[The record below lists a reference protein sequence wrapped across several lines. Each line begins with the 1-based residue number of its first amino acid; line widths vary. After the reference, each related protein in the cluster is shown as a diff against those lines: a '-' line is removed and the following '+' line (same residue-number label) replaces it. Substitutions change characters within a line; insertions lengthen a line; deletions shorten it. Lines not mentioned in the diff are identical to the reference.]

1 METEN
6 ITISHEEVEIALEK
20 GLEKNYLLVAIIGV
34 SIQFFWTILDWI
46 VIPDLWNKLFFFRL
60 GVLLLPTLLTLTYKK
75 LGLKAIH
82 CIFFAAVLISLIS
95 MYVTFSIPK
104 DKFNTYVLGDIV
116 FFLGV
121 GMLATWKVWYS
132 IALLV
137 LTVIF
142 ASIVFYFNS
151 PLDFATSLSLG
162 GFSIGSVACLSVLM
176 IFSRY
181 KNKYNQMKMSIR
193 LIKSNDIIKQKSLE
207 NNSLQV
213 QLHENEK
220 YSLISE
226 ITASIS
232 HELNTPLSV
241 VLNGSKAIKDTT
253 LEIIDLVQKID
264 SSQWSY
270 IKSALRNLSNKPRE
284 LSSIRQF
291 EEAKNIEKIFLS
303 MNSKEIDSTLSRN
316 MVNVGFKQDDTSFY
330 ESIGSFENYKE
341 ILQLIV
347 KLKFIEDFNESIENA
362 SLKSSTIIHDLKSFV
377 STKSEEINTI
387 DLRTSLENAL
397 YLYFQ
402 THSTSLNE
410 IIVMRNPIHIKGNE
424 IKLTQ
429 IWFKLID
436 YISVC
441 INQNNKNINLLV
453 FVKEINDKV
462 AINFRFKKPINDAVY
477 LLTKQSKATDKSEKE
492 LNLSILKN
500 LILEN
505 NLSLI
510 LINLMDEFE
519 IQVQVPIN

>member
-6 ITISHEEVEIALEK
+6 ITISHEEVEIALENR
-20 GLEKNYLLVAIIGV
+20 LEKNYLLVATIGV
-34 SIQFFWTILDWI
+34 SIQFFWTILDLI
-46 VIPDLWNKLFFFRL
+46 VIPDLWIQLLFFRL
-60 GVLLLPTLLTLTYKK
+60 GILLLPILLGLTYKK
-75 LGLKAIH
+75 LGLKAVH
-82 CIFFAAVLISLIS
+82 CIFLASVLISLIS
-95 MYVTFSIPK
+95 MYITFSIPK

-116 FFLGV
+116 FFIGV
-121 GMLATWKVWYS
+121 GMLATWKIWYS

-137 LTVIF
+137 LTVVF

-151 PLDFATSLSLG
+151 PLDFTTSLSLG

-181 KNKYNQMKMSIR
+181 NDKYTQTKMSIR
-193 LIKSNDIIKQKSLE
+193 LKKSNEIIKQKSLE

-241 VLNGSKAIKDTT
+241 VLNGSKAIKDIT
-253 LEIIDLVQKID
+253 LEIINLVQKID
-264 SSQWSY
+264 SSQWPL
-270 IKSALRNLSNKPRE
+270 IKSVLNNIRNRPRE

-291 EEAKNIEKIFLS
+291 EEAKNIEKIFS
-303 MNSKEIDSTLSRN
+303 TINSKEIDSTLSRN
-316 MVNVGFKQDDTSFY
+316 MVNIGFKQDDTTFF
-330 ESIGSFENYKE
+330 ESISSFENYKE
-341 ILQLIV
+341 ILLLIV
-347 KLKFIEDFNESIENA
+347 KLKFIEDFNESIEN
-362 SLKSSTIIHDLKSFV
+362 SILKSSTIIHDLKSFV
-377 STKSEEINTI
+377 NTKSEEII
-387 DLRTSLENAL
+387 SLDIRTTLENAL

-402 THSTSLNE
+402 SQSTSLNE
-410 IIVMRNPIHIKGNE
+410 LIVMRNPIQIKGNE

-429 IWFKLID
+429 IWLKLID
-436 YISVC
+436 YISIC
-441 INQNNKNINLLV
+441 INQNNKNIKLMI

-477 LLTKQSKATDKSEKE
+477 LLTKQSTSTDRSEKE

-510 LINLMDEFE
+510 LINLTDEFE